1 MFRVVGVAALLL
13 ALAGCTPVATV
24 HSLPDSPT
32 CTKWTS
38 ESPQIVW
45 DQGPSKPTPEA
56 AADETVQVFGHG
68 RPVEAWQRRGETD
81 GQLTLAA
88 APYLVT
94 VTRSNDGGWLSG
106 SLRECFAE
114 VR

>member
-1 MFRVVGVAALLL
+1 MQA
-13 ALAGCTPVATV
+13 
-24 HSLPDSPT
+24 
-32 CTKWTS
+32 
-38 ESPQIVW
+38 
-45 DQGPSKPTPEA
+45 
-56 AADETVQVFGHG
+56 FGHG

-81 GQLTLAA
+81 GQLELAA

-94 VTRSNDGGWLSG
+94 VKRSNDGGWLSG